1 MPMKSSRNHPHPLR
15 ICLALLLLALLAIP
29 VGNLYGQTSYV
40 IQPGDTLFSIAR
52 RFGTSVQA
60 LAAANR
66 IVNPN
71 LIFAGQSLII
81 PGADG
86 ATGLED
92 SPAPPPPPPP
102 PSTSG
107 STYVVQ
113 RGDTLFRIAVRHGVT
128 VQAISQANGLTNP
141 NLIYAGQTLT
151 IPGGQTN
158 TGDANPPPIPPT
170 PVPPPPPPPIQTGVN
185 LLPNRSF
192 EEGWYHH
199 GGVPELQIPTRWIF
213 EWDEGYNPLDSDVW
227 NSYVRPESRLLN
239 AAFLPANERGLF
251 IWDGAYTLK
260 IFKGNGATSFRLL
273 TDVYLEPGTY
283 RLTVNAF
290 PDMVAGYTASGSKIW
305 APDALS
311 GEVRFIVGSSG
322 GGWILP
328 NFGQRN
334 TLQHTFTVTS
344 AGPVRLGAAFRGR
357 WAILNNGWFL
367 DDWSLNR
374 LS

>member
-1 MPMKSSRNHPHPLR
+1 MPEKSSGIQSHHLR
-15 ICLALLLLALLAIP
+15 LCLALLLLALLAIP
-29 VGNLYGQTSYV
+29 ASSIHSQTSYV

-81 PGADG
+81 PGVDDTSG
-86 ATGLED
+86 PGD
-92 SPAPPPPPPP
+92 SPAPPPPPPSP
-102 PSTSG
+102 GG
-107 STYVVQ
+107 STYIVQ
-113 RGDTLFRIAVRHGVT
+113 RGDTLFRIAVQHGVT
-128 VQAISQANGLTNP
+128 VQALAQANGLANP
-141 NLIYAGQTLT
+141 NLIFAGQSLT
-151 IPGGQTN
+151 IPGG
-158 TGDANPPPIPPT
+158 ASPPPISSTPT
-170 PVPPPPPPPIQTGVN
+170 PPPPPPQIQTGVN

-192 EEGWYHH
+192 EEGWYHF
-199 GGVPELQIPTRWIF
+199 GGIPELQVPTRWNL
-213 EWDEGYNPLDSDVW
+213 EWDEGHNPLDSDAW
-227 NSYVRPESRLLN
+227 NRYVRPESRLLN
-239 AAFLPANERGLF
+239 AAFLPAHEQGLF

-260 IFKGNGATSFRLL
+260 IFKGNGAISFRLL

-283 RLTVNAF
+283 RLTINAF
-290 PDMVAGYTASGSKIW
+290 PDMVDGYTVGGSKIW
-305 APDALS
+305 APDPLS

-322 GGWILP
+322 SGWILP

-344 AGPVRLGAAFRGR
+344 AGTVRLGAAFRGR

-367 DDWSLNR
+367 DDWSLHR

>member
-1 MPMKSSRNHPHPLR
+1 MDRQSFRKRKRLLR
-15 ICLALLLLALLAIP
+15 TCLLFLLLALLAIP
-29 VGNLYGQTSYV
+29 TVGLHGQTSYV

-52 RFGTSVQA
+52 RFGTTVQA

-71 LIFAGQSLII
+71 LIYAGQTLII
-81 PGADG
+81 PGTDG
-86 ATGLED
+86 TAGQGEA
-92 SPAPPPPPPP
+92 PAPPPPPPA
-102 PSTSG
+102 PSPGGT
-107 STYVVQ
+107 TYIVQ

-128 VQAISQANGLTNP
+128 IQAIAQANGLTNP

-151 IPGGQTN
+151 IPGGQSSS
-158 TGDANPPPIPPT
+158 GDVNPTPIPPT
-170 PVPPPPPPPIQTGVN
+170 PVPPPPPPPVQTGAN

-192 EEGWYHH
+192 EEGWYHI
-199 GGVPELQIPTRWIF
+199 GGIPELQVPTRWIL
-213 EWDEGYNPLDSDVW
+213 EWDEGHNPLDSDAW
-227 NSYVRPESRLLN
+227 NRFARPESRLLN

-260 IFKGNGATSFRLL
+260 IFKGTGAISFRLL
-273 TDVYLEPGTY
+273 SDVYLEPGTY
-283 RLTVNAF
+283 RLTINAF
-290 PDMVAGYTASGSKIW
+290 PDMVDGYTATGSKIW
-305 APDALS
+305 APDPLS

-322 GGWILP
+322 SGWILP
-328 NFGQRN
+328 AFGQRN

-344 AGPVRLGAAFRGR
+344 AGTVRLGAAFRGR

-367 DDWSLNR
+367 DDWSLHR